1 MVTSTRTV
9 ARLSAVVVAGWSVL
23 WFAVL
28 IGRGGGSWHYFV
40 QGAQLLADL
49 DDAVRGGLHVYAAAP
64 VLQIG
69 PVALVA
75 ALAAMPLGA
84 GGALLAWQILGALA
98 GVLVLLE
105 IRRIARLVRPFQD
118 RQLLDLKVTSVAIF
132 VVPVWMFLA
141 VGAAHLDDE
150 LALLFAVFA
159 VRRALLGRAVSAG
172 LLLGLAVDAKP
183 WAVPFACLLLLL
195 GRPRLVAV
203 GAAVMAAIV
212 AVGWLPFFLADP
224 GTSNAVHFTIV
235 NTPLSALRVLG
246 VDDPRTP
253 PWVRPAQAVL
263 GTGLALMAFRRRRW
277 PAIVLVAVAA
287 RLVLDPG
294 TNKYYVAGLV
304 VGAALW
310 DVVGSRRLL
319 PWWTGLACLTQFSAR
334 WVPMPDSAHGWLTL
348 LYFLGCCVLAV
359 NRGAG
364 WPPRTA
370 APPWRRAAS
379 HRSHRS
385 ASAPPGTPG

>member
-9 ARLSAVVVAGWSVL
+9 ARLSAVVVAGWSAL

-28 IGRGGGSWHYFV
+28 VGRGGGSWHYFV
-40 QGAQLLADL
+40 QGAQLLSDL
-49 DDAVRGGLHVYAAAP
+49 DDAVRGGLHLYAAAP
-64 VLQIG
+64 ILQIG

-75 ALAAMPLGA
+75 ALAAMPLGPA
-84 GGALLAWQILGALA
+84 GALLVWQILGALG

-105 IRRIARLVRPFQD
+105 IRRIAQLTRPFQD
-118 RQLLDLKVTSVAIF
+118 WQLLDLRVTSVAIF

-150 LALLFAVFA
+150 LALLFTVFA

-172 LLLGLAVDAKP
+172 ILLGLAVDAKP

-195 GRPRLVAV
+195 GRPRRVAV
-203 GAAVMAAIV
+203 GAAVMAATV
-212 AVGWLPFFLADP
+212 AAGWLPFFLADP
-224 GTSNAVHFTIV
+224 STSNAVHFTIV

-253 PWVRPAQAVL
+253 PWVRPAQAVV
-263 GTGLALMAFRRRRW
+263 GIVLALVAFRRRRW
-277 PAIVLVAVAA
+277 PAIVLAAVAA

-319 PWWTGLACLTQFSAR
+319 PWWTGMACLTLFSAR
-334 WVPMPDSAHGWLTL
+334 WVPMPDSLHGWLTL
-348 LYFLGCCVLAV
+348 LYFLACCVLV
-359 NRGAG
+359 VGFRRTRGRGRESAQH
-364 WPPRTA
+364 W
-370 APPWRRAAS
+370 RAAAD
-379 HRSHRS
+379 S
-385 ASAPPGTPG
+385 ARAT